1 MFVDGKRNSKL
12 HQPMQCI
19 TSSTRDSR
27 KQLQGNSTHHQVHPL
42 ISCTHLPSLHRP
54 TPCKVC
60 AWFWWDR
67 RGKNIGEDVPWW
79 RPQGPKCYYCY
90 TFYSEADT
98 KVSFASPEWPPHC
111 TDWNGNSPLS
121 DFRSCSHGPVQASS
135 VQTTGNSGKLHVSP
149 GAECTTATESAHSLM
164 RVQLCKQR
172 MVQTCDQRPFHLR
185 VLKNACYW
193 LWHFPSTPTY
203 TPTSTYQPATFD
215 VTNRNKV
222 KCYILFTHLDP
233 WWGLEMTSSHTT
245 GNSKFPLLLIRKLA
259 SKHYWW
265 WRWRRHRGWPRC
277 CCCCWLRT

>member
-1 MFVDGKRNSKL
+1 MGPEREKYWRRRSLMKTAGTQMLLLLYILFRSGHKSIVRL
-12 HQPMQCI
+12 
-19 TSSTRDSR
+19 TRM
-27 KQLQGNSTHHQVHPL
+27 
-42 ISCTHLPSLHRP
+42 
-54 TPCKVC
+54 
-60 AWFWWDR
+60 A
-67 RGKNIGEDVPWW
+67 
-79 RPQGPKCYYCY
+79 
-90 TFYSEADT
+90 
-98 KVSFASPEWPPHC
+98 PH

-193 LWHFPSTPTY
+193 LWHFPSTPTH
-203 TPTSTYQPATFD
+203 TPTSTHQPATFA

-265 WRWRRHRGWPRC
+265 WRWRRQRGWPRC
-277 CCCCWLRT
+277 CCWLRT